1 MSMSLQTELK
11 LLSSFKDKES
21 SGYHRD
27 FLPRECL
34 PIFLLSHDV
43 AAFDS
48 PSEERDI

>member
-34 PIFLLSHDV
+34 PIFQLSLV
-43 AAFDS
+43 IATCVS
-48 PSEERDI
+48 PSEEHDI